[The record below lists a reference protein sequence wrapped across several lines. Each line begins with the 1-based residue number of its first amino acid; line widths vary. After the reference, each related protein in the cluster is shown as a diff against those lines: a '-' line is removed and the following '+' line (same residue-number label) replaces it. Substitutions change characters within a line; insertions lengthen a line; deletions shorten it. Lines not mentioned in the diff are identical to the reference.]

1 MSELSDLTQSLSGGY
16 CQQCVKHYVFYNS
29 KMSSTQITI
38 SSNNEK
44 KSLKLSEGETGKII
58 EKFCESTS
66 LHGFS
71 FLHKA
76 NTVAVKLIWIL
87 ALISVMGVG
96 TFFLVENT
104 QTYINSRLVTN
115 IESSTSNLS
124 VS

>member
-1 MSELSDLTQSLSGGY
+1 MSLKQIASQS
-16 CQQCVKHYVFYNS
+16 S
-29 KMSSTQITI
+29 KKRS
-38 SSNNEK
+38 
-44 KSLKLSEGETGKII
+44 SLKLAEGNTKKILK
-58 EKFCESTS
+58 KFCESTS

-71 FLHKA
+71 FLSKA

-96 TFFLVENT
+96 MFFLIENT

-124 VS
+124 VSM